1 MLIFIYICAPGFLES
16 FEVKHLAI
24 YTYTIVRHFLKTF
37 LKIFYFI
44 YLSFGCIGSSLLGL
58 FSSCGERGLLLVAVC
73 GLLICGGFSCCG
85 ARALGAWASVVVA
98 RGLSSCGSLAL
109 ECRLSSCDAWA

>member
-24 YTYTIVRHFLKTF
+24 YTYTIVRHFLKNF

-58 FSSCGERGLLLVAVC
+58 FSSCGERGLFFVAVP
-73 GLLICGGFSCCG
+73 GLLI
-85 ARALGAWASVVVA
+85 AVASLVA
-98 RGLSSCGSLAL
+98 EHGL
-109 ECRLSSCDAWA
+109 